1 MKIVQADKSGLPDVL
16 SSVIRSS
23 TSRYQKATMPAI
35 LFVCTA
41 NQFRS
46 PIAAAYFAQKLTTS
60 GSHDTWTVASAG
72 TWATPG
78 LPAHPQAIKT
88 AAAYGLDLKNHRTQ
102 EVTGSLLSAFD
113 LVVVMEEG
121 HLQALVT
128 EFPETAGKIVVL
140 GKVASV
146 PGVEIPDP
154 AKTGFSKPEETAAL
168 VCSSIQRTFSKL
180 VQFTLLQH
188 DGYSALIP

>member
-1 MKIVQADKSGLPDVL
+1 
-16 SSVIRSS
+16 
-23 TSRYQKATMPAI
+23 MPAI

-60 GSHDTWTVASAG
+60 GSHETWTVASAG

-78 LPAHPQAIKT
+78 LPAHPQAVKA
-88 AAAYGLDLKNHRTQ
+88 AAAYGLDLQNHRTQ
-102 EVTGSLLSAFD
+102 EVTEVLLSDFD

-121 HLQALVT
+121 HRQALAT
-128 EFPETAGKIVVL
+128 EFPRSMGKIVVL
-140 GKVASV
+140 GKLANV
-146 PGVEIPDP
+146 PGADIPDP
-154 AKTGFSKPEETAAL
+154 AKTSFTRPEETAAL

-188 DGYSALIP
+188 DGFSALTP